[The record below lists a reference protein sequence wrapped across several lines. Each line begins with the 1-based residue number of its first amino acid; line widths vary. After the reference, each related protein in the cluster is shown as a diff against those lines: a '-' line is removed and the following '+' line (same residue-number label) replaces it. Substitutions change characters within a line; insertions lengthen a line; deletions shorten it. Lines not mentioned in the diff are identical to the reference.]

1 MCEFNTKVQSSNS
14 MRLTIVSAKSK
25 IHFPRGGYLSPGYSI
40 VLEKKKH
47 RMLYY
52 SYASHLLADF
62 GDNLSKFKQSSNS
75 PVYFRACLLNDM
87 MI

>member
-40 VLEKKKH
+40 VLEKKTECSIIQTRH
-47 RMLYY
+47 NF
-52 SYASHLLADF
+52 LLILGIICGNSSSLPTALFIF
-62 GDNLSKFKQSSNS
+62 G
-75 PVYFRACLLNDM
+75 RAC
-87 MI
+87 